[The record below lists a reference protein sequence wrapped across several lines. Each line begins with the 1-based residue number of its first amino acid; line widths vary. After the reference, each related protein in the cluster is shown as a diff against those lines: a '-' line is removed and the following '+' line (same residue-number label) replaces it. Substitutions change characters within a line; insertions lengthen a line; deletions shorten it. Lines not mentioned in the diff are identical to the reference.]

1 MARPYLT
8 VASIGVTPSPI
19 NVFIL
24 SDSEPE
30 FRDNGG
36 DLQQGDR
43 WYNQSLRVES
53 IFIDERWTL
62 TSTTPSK

>member
-8 VASIGVTPSPI
+8 VASIGVTPNPI

-43 WYNQSLRVES
+43 WYNQSQRVES
-53 IFIDERWTL
+53 IFIDDRWTL